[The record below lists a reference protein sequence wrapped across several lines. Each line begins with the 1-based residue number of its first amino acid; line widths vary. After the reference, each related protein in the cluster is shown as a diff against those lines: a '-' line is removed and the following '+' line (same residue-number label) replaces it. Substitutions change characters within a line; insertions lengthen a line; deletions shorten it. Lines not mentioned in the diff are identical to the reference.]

1 MRRLDVIL
9 VVGEGESVCFSHRVV
24 VLFHITLYQ
33 VDLTGIPYIH
43 SVTSTLS
50 FRYVRYHRLPGIG

>member
-24 VLFHITLYQ
+24 VLFYITLYQ
-33 VDLTGIPYIH
+33 VDLTGIPYFRGI
-43 SVTSTLS
+43 TSTPS
-50 FRYVRYHRLPGIG
+50 FQ